1 MNRLTA
7 SPVVDGDRLLV
18 TTAELGQLVL
28 RPVGPADD
36 WLVFGSE
43 HGAMSAW
50 EAVQR
55 GLS

>member
-1 MNRLTA
+1 M
-7 SPVVDGDRLLV
+7 
-18 TTAELGQLVL
+18 L
-28 RPVGPADD
+28 RPDGSFGHQKQAR
-36 WLVFGSE
+36 LVFGSE